1 MKTQLQCGPP
11 HVGSKLWMS
20 INPATSS
27 LENATYC
34 TEYVQRIASAAC
46 PVQKNL
52 TPPRREA
59 FEPLWSTFRPQ
70 SAAPFIRATRSRAPA
85 GKRRVIGKRKFMRSI
100 PSIRSLIFV
109 LVVLGISA
117 ASYAQVGISVT
128 FGPPE
133 LPVYEQPPI
142 PGAGYIWT
150 PGYWAWS
157 DDVGDYYWVPGTWVM
172 APEPGLLWTPAYWG
186 WEGNAYLFHEGYWG
200 PQVGFYGGISYG
212 YGYTGEGYEGGRWQ
226 NGQFYYNQ
234 SVNNVNVTTIRTVYN
249 APVKNTTVNRVSYNG
264 GNGGV
269 NVRPTPQQEA
279 AAHQRHVPPVAV
291 QTQHAQAARS
301 QPELR
306 ATANHGKPPVAATP
320 KAGAFKDRA
329 VVAAKQS
336 GPEYHPPANRNEAK
350 PRSGSTNPEQPNRPS
365 TAQPRNQPE
374 PNRPAAAQPNNQP
387 ESNRPPAAHPNDR
400 PEPNRPPAAHPND
413 RREPNR
419 PPTAHPND
427 RPESNRPPAAHP
439 NDRPEPNRAPAET
452 KPSPKQQQEQKP
464 KKPEEKKR
472 PEDQGKPQG

>member
-350 PRSGSTNPEQPNRPS
+350 PPANRNEAKPRSGSTNPEQPNRPS

-413 RREPNR
+413 RPEP
-419 PPTAHPND
+419 
-427 RPESNRPPAAHP
+427 NRPPAAHP